1 MYDLKELSRWV
12 RLTDKGI
19 KFPVKE
25 PRKIRL
31 EVLAENPVKL
41 YVEDGKAKPVYIG
54 SFEGYDVVQFNVT
67 GDARLQADGAGAL
80 VWTGE
85 FQDQIIE
92 IPEAVSF
99 TRMMTRRQRNP
110 ELEALQHRM
119 QMNMERRLA
128 QVQRDVTLQVAEE
141 RRALHAERE
150 RDRLE
155 RAREAEA
162 EQVARSAENAGLDE
176 PATQD
181 NPEGAGGDVSGGS
194 RKTKGQAVA
203 PKPAAQG

>member
-1 MYDLKELSRWV
+1 MYDLKELARWV
-12 RLTDKGI
+12 PVSDKGI

-31 EVLAENPVKL
+31 EVLAENPAKL
-41 YVEDGKAKPVYIG
+41 YVTDGKAKPVYIG
-54 SFEGYDVVQFNVT
+54 SFEGYDVVQFNVA
-67 GDARLQADGAGAL
+67 GDAKLQADGAGVM
-80 VWTGE
+80 VWSGE

-110 ELEALQHRM
+110 ELEQLQLRM
-119 QMNMERRLA
+119 QQNMERRLA

-141 RRALHAERE
+141 RRALNAERE
-150 RDRLE
+150 RERLE

-162 EQVARSAENAGLDE
+162 KQVSRSAENAGADE
-176 PATQD
+176 PGEAGVASGTAE
-181 NPEGAGGDVSGGS
+181 NVRGGDS
-194 RKTKGQAVA
+194 KAKGQGMAVE
-203 PKPAAQG
+203 PSS